1 MGQSKIRSHP
11 IWIEL
16 GHIYYRYTTYVVFN
30 ICAEKK
36 RICLLQGLVLAL
48 SSESDRIEEVQ
59 SA

>member
-36 RICLLQGLVLAL
+36 GFVCLRVI
-48 SSESDRIEEVQ
+48 SESDRIEEVQ
-59 SA
+59 CA